1 MYVNV
6 ADVAEEVVAA
16 CCSLVLAAGLG
27 AVTVLNKRKKRK
39 HSTCVKP
46 YIRERESF
54 GTYNALLLELAIDE
68 RRDQVCLFSVYE
80 WTLQLLRNYFCT
92 LRS

>member
-1 MYVNV
+1 M

-27 AVTVLNKRKKRK
+27 AATILNKRKKRK
-39 HSTCVKP
+39 HSTWVKP

-54 GTYNALLLELAIDE
+54 GAYNAILSETDGM
-68 RRDQVCLFSVYE
+68 
-80 WTLQLLRNYFCT
+80 T
-92 LRS
+92 